1 MIGEAMI
8 KFRTKFQFQIPFQ
21 FFKTVQKAEICDG
34 NGQKLWQGPP
44 FFQLSHFGYYFVFFM
59 IEIQAYWI

>member
-44 FFQLSHFGYYFVFFM
+44 FFQLSHLLFCFFM
-59 IEIQAYWI
+59 IEIQA